1 MDKHPL
7 YDLEVWKMKV
17 NKENMI
23 KAINT
28 MIKMEGDNKFNAP
41 MNDEHDIMVWK
52 DGYRQALNN
61 LLFAISVNGE

>member
-1 MDKHPL
+1 
-7 YDLEVWKMKV
+7 MKV

-28 MIKMEGDNKFNAP
+28 MIKMEDDNEFNAP
-41 MNDEHDIMVWK
+41 VSDEHDIMVWK
-52 DGYRQALNN
+52 DGYRQALKN